1 MRVAETRIEGF
12 GRLTNLSLRFS
23 PGLNLV
29 FGPNEA
35 GKSTLQEALFAL
47 LYGFEA
53 ESGAAA
59 FRPWSPAAAFAGS
72 VTYALDDGRA
82 FRLTRRFL
90 PNADFSVFTY
100 PGGDDI
106 TSRWRGGQGR
116 PSPAE
121 EHWGLGRRAF
131 ESICMVRH
139 GGLGPVSEP
148 AAVAEA
154 LRHRLV
160 TAPADASIGRA
171 AGILEA
177 ALKDRVGAPHNR
189 SKPLAQA
196 LARLARLQEERRHAV
211 EVRRALVP
219 RLAELRQAAQ
229 RLAQLEARRVE
240 LQRRKMEAEEIA
252 ARSVRPAAAE
262 VSAEIKRCEAELARW
277 QAWST
282 FPVHLRDT
290 LLRLSA
296 QHAHLREECA
306 LAERRGRRA
315 QENLAVLQAQEASLK
330 ERLAARQSGAT
341 SSTSDFVRIQ
351 TLVSEWRM
359 ACELEWSANER
370 QRSAQPSLDAIEQ
383 RLAEERNILEP
394 VLPVGLA
401 GLTLIQER
409 LKQARQRLA
418 QAKGALTDATAAW
431 ARVGMEEADFK
442 RLDQA
447 VQQFRAGTASE
458 VKVEARQGRRWLS
471 GLLGRNQPEEQA
483 PAGLATYAEVQPIYA
498 EMARCRAQVD
508 EAQRALSDVEATT
521 LWQLGK
527 LLGGTLDDS
536 AFDQL
541 RARLEQYL
549 KAQADLEQAKLAAAG
564 LRAEVEQARE
574 RRERAEGALRAEL
587 ARLGFGSND
596 LHQALAEYARQSEHK
611 DLPPREDAD
620 QERTRQRME
629 TELELLQARAET
641 QRLEVEHWHEKQRAL
656 ADLEEQIGSLLTQA
670 GIAARMDTLDA
681 AIRTFDE
688 GVENYRRWERAKAAL
703 DTATRYEQAIREASL
718 RDSSGRPP
726 SPEAAAAREA
736 AAELEA
742 LDAERAIAAEEHRR
756 LEAQVQQMMVGVR
769 HLAEI
774 DEEIAQEQANIRRL
788 EEFRDS
794 LELARSEL
802 SAAAVEFH
810 AQFGPRL
817 EALVRDGLKEVS
829 QGRFTDALIDPDSL
843 TLSLPAHEPTAEAGA
858 LLPVARLGGG
868 LRDLVYLVLRTSIAR
883 LMCAY
888 GERLPILL
896 DEPLAQC
903 DQARQADAME
913 YLAQL
918 AEETQVF
925 LFTHDERLK
934 TLFEQR
940 WGDVPR
946 HQLHVL
952 AA

>member
-35 GKSTLQEALFAL
+35 GKSTLQEALLAL
-47 LYGFEA
+47 LYGFDA
-53 ESGAAA
+53 ESAAAA
-59 FRPWSPAAAFAGS
+59 FKPWGAAAFAGS
-72 VTYALDDGRA
+72 LTCALDDGHA

-90 PNADFSVFTY
+90 PNADLSISTY
-100 PGGDDI
+100 PEGDDV
-106 TSRWRGGQGR
+106 TLRWRAGQGR
-116 PSPAE
+116 SSFAE
-121 EHWGLGRRAF
+121 EHWGLSRRAF
-131 ESICMVRH
+131 EGICVVRQ
-139 GGLGPVSEP
+139 GGLGPVESP
-148 AAVAEA
+148 AEVVEA
-154 LRHRLV
+154 LRKRLV
-160 TAPADASIGRA
+160 SAPADTSVARA
-171 AGILEA
+171 TGILET
-177 ALKDRVGAPHNR
+177 ALRERVGAAHNR

-196 LARLARLQEERRHAV
+196 LARLARLQDERQHAL
-211 EVRRALVP
+211 ELRRSLVP

-240 LQRRKMEAEEIA
+240 VQRRKIEAEELA

-262 VSAEIKRCEAELARW
+262 VTAEIRRCEAELLRW
-277 QAWST
+277 QAWSS

-290 LLRLSA
+290 LLRLNA
-296 QHAHLREECA
+296 QHAHLREECS

-315 QENLAVLQAQEASLK
+315 QESLAALEAQEASLK
-330 ERLAARQSGAT
+330 ERLAAHQTSTA
-341 SSTSDFVRIQ
+341 SSTSDFVRVQ
-351 TLVSEWRM
+351 ALVSEWRM

-370 QRSAQPSLDAIEQ
+370 QRGAQPSLQLIEQ
-383 RLAEERNILEP
+383 RLAEERKALEP

-418 QAKGALTDATAAW
+418 QAKGELTDATAAW
-431 ARVGMEEADFK
+431 ARVGMEESDFQ

-447 VQQFRAGTASE
+447 VQQFRSGSSPD
-458 VKVEARQGRRWLS
+458 VRVEPRQGRRWLS
-471 GLLGRNQPEEQA
+471 GLLGRGQPEEQA
-483 PAGLATYAEVQPIYA
+483 PAGLATYAEIQPIYA
-498 EMARCRAQVD
+498 EMARCRAAVD
-508 EAQRALSDVEATT
+508 AAQRALSDVEATT
-521 LWQLGK
+521 LWQLGA
-527 LLGGTLDDS
+527 LLGGTLEDS

-541 RARLEQYL
+541 RARLERHL
-549 KAQADLEQAKLAAAG
+549 KDEADLEQHKLAATG

-574 RRERAEGALRAEL
+574 RRERAESALRAEL
-587 ARLGFGSND
+587 SRLGFDTSD
-596 LHQALAEYARQSEHK
+596 LHKALAEYARQSQAG
-611 DLPPREDAD
+611 DLAPREDAD
-620 QERTRQRME
+620 QERTRQRMQ
-629 TELELLQARAET
+629 TELELLHARAEA
-641 QRLEVEHWHEKQRAL
+641 QRMEVEHWREKQQAL
-656 ADLEEQIGSLLTQA
+656 ADLEAQIGALLTQA
-670 GIAARMDTLDA
+670 GITARMDALDA

-703 DTATRYEQAIREASL
+703 ETATRYEQAIREASL
-718 RDSSGRPP
+718 RDASGRPP
-726 SPEAAAAREA
+726 TPEAAAAREA
-736 AAELEA
+736 AAELQA
-742 LDAERAIAAEEHRR
+742 LDAERARAAEEHRQ

-802 SAAAVEFH
+802 AQAAVEFH
-810 AQFGPRL
+810 AQFTPRL
-817 EALVRDGLKEVS
+817 EALVAEGLKQLS
-829 QGRFTDALIDPDSL
+829 QGRFTDAMIDPDSL
-843 TLSLPAHEPTAEAGA
+843 AISLSAREPGAPPPLAHLGAG
-858 LLPVARLGGG
+858 LH
-868 LRDLVYLVLRTSIAR
+868 DLVFLALRTSIAR

-888 GERLPILL
+888 GERLPIFL

-903 DQARQADAME
+903 DEARQVQAMS

-925 LFTHDERLK
+925 LFTHDERLRAH
-934 TLFEQR
+934 FEQL

-952 AA
+952 AG

>member
-1 MRVAETRIEGF
+1 VAETRIEGF

-47 LYGFEA
+47 LYGFDT
-53 ESGAAA
+53 ESRATE
-59 FRPWSPAAAFAGS
+59 FRPWNGSAAFAGS
-72 VTYALDDGRA
+72 LTYALDDGHA
-82 FRLTRRFL
+82 YRLTRRFL
-90 PNADFSVFTY
+90 PNADFSIFTY
-100 PGGDDI
+100 PEGDDI
-106 TSRWRGGQGR
+106 TARWRGGQGR
-116 PSPAE
+116 SSPAE
-121 EHWGLGRRAF
+121 DHWGVGRRAF
-131 ESICMVRH
+131 ESICVVRH
-139 GGLGPVSEP
+139 GELGPLAEP
-148 AAVAEA
+148 AAVAEV
-154 LRHRLV
+154 LRRRLV
-160 TAPADASIGRA
+160 TAPADTSVARA
-171 AGILEA
+171 TSILET

-189 SKPLAQA
+189 AKPLAQA
-196 LARLARLQEERRHAV
+196 LARLARLQDERQHAV

-229 RLAQLEARRVE
+229 RLAQLDARRVE
-240 LQRRKMEAEEIA
+240 LQRRKAEAEEIA
-252 ARSVRPAAAE
+252 ARSVRPATAE
-262 VSAEIKRCEAELARW
+262 VSAEVRRCEAELARW

-296 QHAHLREECA
+296 QHAHLSEECA
-306 LAERRGRRA
+306 MAERRGRRA
-315 QENLAVLQAQEASLK
+315 QEALAALEAQEASLK
-330 ERLAARQSGAT
+330 ERLAARQSSAT
-341 SSTSDFVRIQ
+341 SSTSDFVRVQ

-370 QRSAQPSLDAIEQ
+370 QRGAQPSLEAIEQ
-383 RLAEERNILEP
+383 RLAEERKLLEP

-401 GLTLIQER
+401 GLTLIQDR

-418 QAKGALTDATAAW
+418 QAKGALADATAAW
-431 ARVGMEEADFK
+431 ARVGMEETDFQ

-447 VQQFRAGTASE
+447 VQQFRSGASSE
-458 VKVEARQGRRWLS
+458 LKLEPRQGRRWLS
-471 GLLGRNQPEEQA
+471 GLLGRGQPDEQA
-483 PAGLATYAEVQPIYA
+483 PAGLATYAEIQPIYA
-498 EMARCRAQVD
+498 EMARCRAEAE
-508 EAQRALSDVEATT
+508 EAQRALSDIEATT

-536 AFDQL
+536 AFDEL
-541 RARLEQYL
+541 RARVGQHL
-549 KAQADLEQAKLAAAG
+549 KAQAELEQAKLATAG
-564 LRAEVEQARE
+564 LRTEVEQARE
-574 RRERAEGALRAEL
+574 RRERAESALKTEL
-587 ARLGFGSND
+587 ARLGFASPD
-596 LHQALAEYARQSEHK
+596 LHQALAEYARQSERK
-611 DLPPREDAD
+611 ELAPREDAD

-629 TELELLQARAET
+629 TELELLHARAEA
-641 QRLEVEHWHEKQRAL
+641 QRLEIEHWHEKQQAL
-656 ADLEEQIGSLLTQA
+656 TDLETQIGSLLTQA
-670 GIAARMDTLDA
+670 GITARMDALEA

-718 RDSSGRPP
+718 RDSSGRPA

-742 LDAERAIAAEEHRR
+742 LDAERAAAIEEHRR

-802 SAAAVEFH
+802 SEAALEFH

-817 EALVRDGLKEVS
+817 EALVRDALKEVS
-829 QGRFTDALIDPDSL
+829 QGRLADAVIDPDSL
-843 TLSLPAHEPTAEAGA
+843 ALSLPSHEPGG
-858 LLPVARLGGG
+858 LLPVARLGAG
-868 LRDLVYLVLRTSIAR
+868 LHDLVYLALRTSVAR
-883 LMCAY
+883 LMGSY
-888 GERLPILL
+888 GERLPIFL
-896 DEPLAQC
+896 DEPLAHC
-903 DQARQADAME
+903 DQSRQARALE

-918 AEETQVF
+918 AEDTQVF
-925 LFTHDERLK
+925 LFTRDERLRAR
-934 TLFEQR
+934 FEQR

>member
-35 GKSTLQEALFAL
+35 GKSTLQQALLAL
-47 LYGFEA
+47 LYGFDAESEA
-53 ESGAAA
+53 EA
-59 FRPWSPAAAFAGS
+59 FRPWGKAAAFAGS
-72 VTYALDDGRA
+72 LTYALDDGHA

-90 PNADFSVFTY
+90 PNADLSIATY
-100 PGGDDI
+100 PEGDDI
-106 TSRWRGGQGR
+106 TARWRGGEGR
-116 PSPAE
+116 TSLAE
-121 EHWGLGRRAF
+121 EQWGLDRRAF
-131 ESICMVRH
+131 ASICVVRQ
-139 GGLGPVSEP
+139 GALEPVADP
-148 AAVAEA
+148 TAVVEA
-154 LRHRLV
+154 LRRRLV
-160 TAPADASIGRA
+160 TAPADASVARA
-171 AGILEA
+171 TGILET
-177 ALKDRVGAPHNR
+177 ALKERVGAPHNR
-189 SKPLAQA
+189 TKPLAQA
-196 LARLARLQEERRHAV
+196 LARLARLQDERQHAV
-211 EVRRALVP
+211 EVRRSLVP

-240 LQRRKMEAEEIA
+240 LQRRKIEAEEIA

-262 VSAEIKRCEAELARW
+262 VSAEIKRCEAELLRW

-296 QHAHLREECA
+296 QHAHLREDCA

-315 QENLAVLQAQEASLK
+315 QESLAVLEAQEASLK
-330 ERLAARQSGAT
+330 ERLAARQSSTA
-341 SSTSDFVRIQ
+341 SSSSDFVRLQ

-370 QRSAQPSLDAIEQ
+370 QRGAQPSLDAIEQ
-383 RLAEERNILEP
+383 RLAEERKALDP

-401 GLTLIQER
+401 GLTLMQER

-431 ARVGMEEADFK
+431 ARVGMEESDFR

-447 VQQFRAGTASE
+447 VQQFRAGSAPE
-458 VKVEARQGRRWLS
+458 VKVEPRQGRRWLS
-471 GLLGRNQPEEQA
+471 GLLGRGQPEEQA
-483 PAGLATYAEVQPIYA
+483 PAGLATYAEIQPIYA
-498 EMARCRAQVD
+498 EMARCRAEVD
-508 EAQRALSDVEATT
+508 EAQRALSDIEATT

-536 AFDQL
+536 AFVQL
-541 RARLEQYL
+541 RARLEEHL
-549 KAQADLEQAKLAAAG
+549 KAEAALEQHKLAAAG

-574 RRERAEGALRAEL
+574 RRERAQAALQAEL
-587 ARLGFGSND
+587 ARHGFTSSD
-596 LHQALAEYARQSEHK
+596 LHQALADYARQAEHR
-611 DLPPREDAD
+611 DLAPREDAD

-629 TELELLQARAET
+629 TELELLHARAEA
-641 QRLEVEHWHEKQRAL
+641 QRIEVERWHEKQQAL
-656 ADLEEQIGSLLTQA
+656 ADVEAQIGALLTQA
-670 GIAARMDTLDA
+670 GIAARMDALDA

-688 GVENYRRWERAKAAL
+688 GVENYRRWERARAAL

-718 RDSSGRPP
+718 RDASGRPP

-742 LDAERAIAAEEHRR
+742 LNAERSLAAEEHRR
-756 LEAQVQQMMVGVR
+756 LEAEVQQMMVGVR

-794 LELARSEL
+794 LELARGEL
-802 SAAAVEFH
+802 AEAALEFH

-817 EALVRDGLKEVS
+817 EALVREGLKQVS
-829 QGRFTDALIDPDSL
+829 QGRFADAVIDPDSL
-843 TLSLPAHEPTAEAGA
+843 ALSLPAHEPGA
-858 LLPVARLGGG
+858 LLSVPRLGAG

-883 LMCAY
+883 LMCGY

-903 DQARQADAME
+903 DQARQAEALE

-925 LFTHDERLK
+925 LFTRDERLRAR
-934 TLFEQR
+934 FEQR